1 MGQDRV
7 TIVDV
12 ARVAGVSKGAVS
24 FALNQRPGVAPETR
38 ARILQVADDLGWSPS
53 QPARALSTSRAHAFG
68 LVIAR
73 PPAILSE
80 DAFFPAFIA
89 GIEAELQ
96 PSGYALVLQ
105 VVQQAQELDGYRRL
119 VRDRRVDGVFLTDL
133 RMRDRRIPLLESL
146 SLPAVTL
153 NRLRTGSS
161 FPAISLDDTPA
172 VMAAVRHLIDLGH
185 RDIAHVAGPA
195 HYVHGAARRAA
206 WERALTEA
214 GLPHGPLVQGHFS
227 ARGGAQAT
235 RRLLDLP
242 SPPTA
247 IVYASDIMA
256 IAGLAAARE
265 RSLDVPRDV
274 SIVGFDDTPLAA
286 HVHPALTTA
295 RADVLGWGR
304 AATRALTALAAGHG
318 QPDVDCAPAKLI
330 LRDSTGPP
338 RRDSRHERAAVT
350 GTAPSKARQQSTV
363 TKQGSRR

>member
-1 MGQDRV
+1 
-7 TIVDV
+7 
-12 ARVAGVSKGAVS
+12 
-24 FALNQRPGVAPETR
+24 
-38 ARILQVADDLGWSPS
+38 
-53 QPARALSTSRAHAFG
+53 PARALSTSRAGAFG

-73 PPAILSE
+73 SPVILSE

-89 GIEAELQ
+89 GVEAELQ

-105 VVQQAQELDGYRRL
+105 VVKQAQELDGYRRL

-133 RMRDRRIPLLESL
+133 RTRDRRIPLLESL
-146 SLPAVTL
+146 SMPAVTL
-153 NRLRTGSS
+153 NRLKAGSP

-172 VMAAVRHLIDLGH
+172 VTAAVRHLVGLGH

-195 HYVHGAARRAA
+195 GYVHGAARRAA
-206 WERALTEA
+206 WERALNEA
-214 GLPHGPLVQGHFS
+214 GLPPGPLVQGHFS
-227 ARGGAQAT
+227 ARGGALAT

-265 RSLDVPRDV
+265 HGLDVPRDV

-304 AATRALTALAAGHG
+304 AATRALTALAAGHE
-318 QPDVDCAPAKLI
+318 QPDVDCPPAKLI

-338 RRDSRHERAAVT
+338 RRDSRQKRTAVT
-350 GTAPSKARQQSTV
+350 GTEQSTV

>member
-1 MGQDRV
+1 M
-7 TIVDV
+7 
-12 ARVAGVSKGAVS
+12 
-24 FALNQRPGVAPETR
+24 
-38 ARILQVADDLGWSPS
+38 
-53 QPARALSTSRAHAFG
+53 
-68 LVIAR
+68 
-73 PPAILSE
+73 
-80 DAFFPAFIA
+80 
-89 GIEAELQ
+89 
-96 PSGYALVLQ
+96 
-105 VVQQAQELDGYRRL
+105 
-119 VRDRRVDGVFLTDL
+119 
-133 RMRDRRIPLLESL
+133 
-146 SLPAVTL
+146 
-153 NRLRTGSS
+153 
-161 FPAISLDDTPA
+161 
-172 VMAAVRHLIDLGH
+172 
-185 RDIAHVAGPA
+185 
-195 HYVHGAARRAA
+195 
-206 WERALTEA
+206 
-214 GLPHGPLVQGHFS
+214 QGHFS
-227 ARGGAQAT
+227 ARGGALAT